1 MPLCKSAGNYII
13 DSFQRL
19 IHGRCRPFLSEI
31 GALQTVAAQRGIA
44 ASLNALSLQEVEPV
58 ALAKGSASGLRRGM
72 AWPAAVRHV
81 AKESPRRT
89 RFHGEMK
96 MNLKPLHRQLAL
108 AAIAALALGAGV
120 AHADEVV
127 CNGRIDAVS
136 IDGDVKVPSN
146 VACTLAGTR
155 VDGNVKVESGASLA
169 TQNAR
174 IGGNVQAENHRQVN
188 LAGGAVG
195 GSVQLK
201 QGGGAN
207 IASVS
212 VKGDIQLFENR
223 GAQTVRNNRVDG
235 NLQCKSNSP
244 APTGGGNIVQGNKE
258 DQCARL

>member
-1 MPLCKSAGNYII
+1 
-13 DSFQRL
+13 
-19 IHGRCRPFLSEI
+19 
-31 GALQTVAAQRGIA
+31 
-44 ASLNALSLQEVEPV
+44 
-58 ALAKGSASGLRRGM
+58 
-72 AWPAAVRHV
+72 
-81 AKESPRRT
+81 
-89 RFHGEMK
+89 MK
-96 MNLKPLHRQLAL
+96 MNMKPLHRQLAL

-188 LAGGAVG
+188 LAGGAMG

-235 NLQCKSNSP
+235 NLQCQSNSP
-244 APTGGGNIVQGNKE
+244 APTGGGNIMQEKKK
-258 DQCARL
+258 DQ

>member
-1 MPLCKSAGNYII
+1 
-13 DSFQRL
+13 
-19 IHGRCRPFLSEI
+19 
-31 GALQTVAAQRGIA
+31 
-44 ASLNALSLQEVEPV
+44 
-58 ALAKGSASGLRRGM
+58 
-72 AWPAAVRHV
+72 
-81 AKESPRRT
+81 
-89 RFHGEMK
+89 

-195 GSVQLK
+195 GSVRRRCATTASTATCSASRTAPRPPAVATSCRATRKTSARDCNAPRHAFSL
-201 QGGGAN
+201 
-207 IASVS
+207 IAS
-212 VKGDIQLFENR
+212 
-223 GAQTVRNNRVDG
+223 GARPMGAEGR
-235 NLQCKSNSP
+235 
-244 APTGGGNIVQGNKE
+244 
-258 DQCARL
+258 

>member
-1 MPLCKSAGNYII
+1 
-13 DSFQRL
+13 
-19 IHGRCRPFLSEI
+19 
-31 GALQTVAAQRGIA
+31 
-44 ASLNALSLQEVEPV
+44 
-58 ALAKGSASGLRRGM
+58 
-72 AWPAAVRHV
+72 
-81 AKESPRRT
+81 
-89 RFHGEMK
+89 MK

-207 IASVS
+207 IASAEVS
-212 VKGDIQLFENR
+212 LATRQE
-223 GAQTVRNNRVDG
+223 
-235 NLQCKSNSP
+235 S
-244 APTGGGNIVQGNKE
+244 
-258 DQCARL
+258 